1 MVGWRAAGTESG
13 SKRSRP
19 DKIALIFVLVL
30 NKWATK
36 APIWHGL
43 LTRRT
48 HIGEPDMALSYY
60 VRLCRRLPFEGAD
73 EHERR
78 ICETRL

>member
-1 MVGWRAAGTESG
+1 MEGMLLT
-13 SKRSRP
+13 
-19 DKIALIFVLVL
+19 FVLVL
-30 NKWATK
+30 NNRATK
-36 APIWHGL
+36 APADNCGIDYCFMTVL

-78 ICETRL
+78 IWETR